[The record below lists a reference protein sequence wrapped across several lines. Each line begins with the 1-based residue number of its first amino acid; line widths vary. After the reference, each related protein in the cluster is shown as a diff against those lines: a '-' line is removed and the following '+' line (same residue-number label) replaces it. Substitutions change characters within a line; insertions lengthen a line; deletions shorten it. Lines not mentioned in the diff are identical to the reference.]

1 MSAWTCRQR
10 AGKADPKIVPPRS
23 RIPSWKGLCADSE
36 EKHEPAS
43 DIDTVLVDRLKAL
56 DPNRPIRE
64 ADIGV
69 HRKCPLS
76 RVKRTYRFD
85 PQETSGLSIGLVRHT
100 GKPAEVGSPRAVC
113 GPLCIAANVLY
124 SPSRRARMAAPEEIN
139 AA

>member
-64 ADIGV
+64 ADIARCTAHV
-69 HRKCPLS
+69 
-76 RVKRTYRFD
+76 RF
-85 PQETSGLSIGLVRHT
+85 QG
-100 GKPAEVGSPRAVC
+100 
-113 GPLCIAANVLY
+113 
-124 SPSRRARMAAPEEIN
+124 
-139 AA
+139 